1 MMRDQK
7 DVQLY
12 ILVNVKH
19 ARTRDVAAFLEVL
32 ELIYLQ

>member
-7 DVQLY
+7 DVQLN
-12 ILVNVKH
+12 ILVKH

-32 ELIYLQ
+32 GLIYLQ

>member
-12 ILVNVKH
+12 ILVKH
-19 ARTRDVAAFLEVL
+19 ARTMDVAAFSEVL
-32 ELIYLQ
+32 GLICLQ